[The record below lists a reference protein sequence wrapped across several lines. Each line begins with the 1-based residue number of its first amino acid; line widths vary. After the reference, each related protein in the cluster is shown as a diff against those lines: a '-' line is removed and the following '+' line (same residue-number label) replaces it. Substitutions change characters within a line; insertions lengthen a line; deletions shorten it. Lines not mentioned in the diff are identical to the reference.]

1 VPRPLRTGN
10 DGDFFHVSSRGNRRG
25 SVFHGDSDR
34 ALLAALLNKT
44 VPRYAWICHA
54 FAFLG
59 NHFHLL
65 VETPTFNLSAGMQY
79 LNGRYA
85 QIFNHHHSYSGHVFE
100 GRFKS
105 KHVESE
111 SHLLECC
118 RYIALN
124 PVRAGLVRRPE
135 RWPWSSY
142 RATAGIGPRAQ
153 FLTVDT
159 VLALFDDDVRRARAA
174 YRKFVADG
182 LTSDVA
188 GV

>member
-1 VPRPLRTGN
+1 MPRPLRVGN
-10 DGDFFHVSSRGNRRG
+10 DGDFFHVAARGNRRG
-25 SVFHGDSDR
+25 PVFHGDGDR
-34 ALLAALLNKT
+34 ALLASLLNKT
-44 VPRYAWICHA
+44 VPRYGWICHA
-54 FAFLG
+54 HAFLG

-79 LNGRYA
+79 LNGRYG
-85 QIFNHHHSYSGHVFE
+85 QIFNDFHSYSGHVFE

-111 SHLLECC
+111 SHLLEVC

-124 PVRAGLVRRPE
+124 PVRAGLVKRPDAW
-135 RWPWSSY
+135 RWSSY
-142 RATAGIGPRAQ
+142 RATAGSGPRAR

-159 VLALFDDDVRRARAA
+159 VLALFSDDPVRARAE
-174 YRKFVADG
+174 YRRFVADG
-182 LTSDVA
+182 LLSDVS